1 MLKGGNLYDSYE
13 EVANIFLAMV
23 NDKIIQLEKQTA
35 DGKPERLSM
44 QISELSENA
53 ISFGAE
59 RLEAVLEGL
68 SPSEKQG
75 GVGDNNSNYSLLLKE
90 LKLVKD
96 ALAGQMEKAE
106 ISSKAKSRKR
116 GVKKSRKTGAKKSR
130 KTGVKKPG
138 I

>member
-1 MLKGGNLYDSYE
+1 M
-13 EVANIFLAMV
+13 
-23 NDKIIQLEKQTA
+23 
-35 DGKPERLSM
+35 ER
-44 QISELSENA
+44 
-53 ISFGAE
+53 
-59 RLEAVLEGL
+59 L

-75 GVGDNNSNYSLLLKE
+75 GVEDNSSNYSLLLRE

-116 GVKKSRKTGAKKSR
+116 GVKKSRKTG
-130 KTGVKKPG
+130 VKKPG